1 MSCLNLK
8 IWKARLWLLTKAMIR
23 RLALLIAEGLISQ
36 RLQIVIIGIT
46 YGALI
51 VRNLN
56 IHGKNVGNFMGN
68 SFKEDKERDSY
79 FFDQFLIDP
88 PKVTSPVPVPFASPF
103 ASELESAPIDL
114 VTELKLSPT
123 KPAENR
129 MTGKAYS
136 RKKAAIPRLI
146 QVQESK
152 SASRNEVT
160 VSPPPLQTEYELLIA
175 IRKGMRECTKYPLHP
190 LSHVSIK
197 NCLGPIRVFFQVEQ
211 YPYSYYSIQGFI

>member
-1 MSCLNLK
+1 MYFCGIFLKLKKDISVTIHHPFFFFFFVTTDVTLNESESYFPVPYLK
-8 IWKARLWLLTKAMIR
+8 
-23 RLALLIAEGLISQ
+23 
-36 RLQIVIIGIT
+36 
-46 YGALI
+46 
-51 VRNLN
+51 
-56 IHGKNVGNFMGN
+56 GN

-88 PKVTSPVPVPFASPF
+88 PKVTSPVPVPSTSPF

-197 NCLGPIRVFFQVEQ
+197 KLSW
-211 YPYSYYSIQGFI
+211 SY